1 MKTKSELLKVQI
13 RLAHTYRHLR
23 TQNLKK
29 NLFLWILL
37 GPLII
42 IYLFTYS
49 RISYFM
55 AYFSRYIL
63 SGVTPISKMSLVS
76 SEFLPFFGGVT
87 YLSLPSAVH
96 QLELTLISLLVSII
110 ILWISLSG
118 RRKGHPVSIFI
129 AMGALIQIVS
139 CLFFVFA
146 SHVFP
151 YSSTIYS
158 ELYVKQQI
166 SLWLFFLII
175 IGFVSALLGNG
186 RFFYNVAF
194 LLGVMVY
201 SFIYGVFRYIT
212 YLYVVSSISAV
223 YMAALFFTFGPLF
236 DFLYITYFFGHY
248 VNKFILDNERKRSEE
263 VWQW

>member
-1 MKTKSELLKVQI
+1 MKSKSELLKVQI

-29 NLFLWILL
+29 NLLLWILL
-37 GPLII
+37 VPLII
-42 IYLFTYS
+42 IYLFSYS
-49 RISYFM
+49 EITYFM
-55 AYFSRYIL
+55 SYWTRFVL
-63 SGVTPISKMSLVS
+63 SDVLASPQMTLTS
-76 SEFLPFFGGVT
+76 SEFLPFFGNVT
-87 YLSLPSAVH
+87 YLSLPSAGYRPG
-96 QLELTLISLLVSII
+96 LTISTLIVSVI

-118 RRKGHPVSIFI
+118 RRKGHPISIFVAI
-129 AMGALIQIVS
+129 GALIQIVS
-139 CLFFVFA
+139 CIFFIFA
-146 SHVFP
+146 SQVFP

-158 ELYVKQQI
+158 ELYVKQQV

-175 IGFVSALLGNG
+175 IGLVTALLGNG
-186 RFFYNVAF
+186 RFIYNLAF
-194 LLGVMVY
+194 LAGVMTY
-201 SFIYGVFRYIT
+201 SFIYGVLRYMT

-248 VNKFILDNERKRSEE
+248 VNKFIIDNEGKSTEE